1 VSTDSGPELRA
12 VTADETEL
20 PAAAQPSPKSTEPA
34 RKPPWLILALAAAFG
49 IAALGYGVERSRASA
64 LEREMA
70 GLQSELQSA
79 HRSLEAHQRR
89 MGVVRAHV
97 DDLAAS
103 IGLLQETV
111 SEPAE

>member
-1 VSTDSGPELRA
+1 MSTDSGPELRA

-20 PAAAQPSPKSTEPA
+20 PKAVQPSPKSTEPA

-49 IAALGYGVERSRASA
+49 IAALGYGLERSRASA
-64 LEREMA
+64 LESEIA

-79 HRSLEAHQRR
+79 YRSLETHERR

-111 SEPAE
+111 SETAE